1 MSRVRPSSSALGKSN
16 EDLKIVNAEVAQLVE
31 RQPSKLNV
39 ASSTLVFRSW
49 KIKRSFQ
56 NRKCGSSSVGRASAF
71 QAECREFDPRLPL
84 LDLKKPHRKMRF
96 FIFFEFSGTK

>member
-39 ASSTLVFRSW
+39 ASSTLVFRSKTKPLIDTNINGFFNW
-49 KIKRSFQ
+49 LNGELYAKEESRFGYPKRLSPIMK
-56 NRKCGSSSVGRASAF
+56 NYITIIS
-71 QAECREFDPRLPL
+71 L
-84 LDLKKPHRKMRF
+84 LRNLHL
-96 FIFFEFSGTK
+96 G